1 LIFSEKAKT
10 NLLMTQVLDKAKM
23 TLAIKGYLEI
33 EIPKNL
39 NLLDEITRLKKEKNA
54 IILAHYYQTK
64 EIQDL
69 ADFLG
74 DSLQLARAAQKTEA
88 DIIVFCGVHFMAE
101 AAKIINPDKKVVLPD
116 TLAGCS
122 LADSCTGK
130 GLAKLKA
137 QYPKSVVVSYINC
150 DAGVKAESD
159 YIVTSSNAEHIIKCI
174 DKEQQIIFA
183 PDKNLGAYLNKKT
196 GRNMILWDG
205 ACMVHEAFSLER
217 IAKQLVD
224 NPKAKLIAHP
234 ESEEAIL
241 AISHFIGSTSA
252 LLNFVQQDDGQ
263 EFIIATEE
271 GILHEMKKQTPHKK
285 FIPALVNDEN
295 CACSECF
302 YMKRNTLEKIYLC
315 LKYELP
321 EILIEESLRI
331 KALKPIEKMLELSK
345 NIK

>member
-1 LIFSEKAKT
+1 MIEALEKAK
-10 NLLMTQVLDKAKM
+10 KM
-23 TLAIKGYLEI
+23 LSIKGYLDI
-33 EIPKNL
+33 EVSKNL
-39 NLLDEITRLKKEKNA
+39 NLVEEIAKLKKEKNA
-54 IILAHYYQTK
+54 ILLAHYYQTK
-64 EIQDL
+64 EIQDI

-74 DSLQLARAAQKTEA
+74 DSLQLARAAQQTKA
-88 DIIVFCGVHFMAE
+88 DMIVFCGVHFMAE

-122 LADSCTGK
+122 LADSCTGE
-130 GLAKLKA
+130 GLRKLKEKH
-137 QYPKSVVVSYINC
+137 PGSVVASYINC

-159 YIVTSSNAEHIIKCI
+159 YIVTSSNAEHIINSIPK
-174 DKEQQIIFA
+174 DQQIIFA

-205 ACMVHEAFSLER
+205 ACIVHEAFSLEK

-224 NPKAKLIAHP
+224 YPKAKLIAHP
-234 ESEEAIL
+234 ESEAAVLDI
-241 AISHFIGSTSA
+241 AHFIGSTSA
-252 LLNFVQQDDGQ
+252 LLDFVQNDEAQ
-263 EFIIATEE
+263 EFIVATEE
-271 GILHEMKKQTPHKK
+271 GIIHEMQKRAPHKK
-285 FIPALVNDEN
+285 LIPALVEDES

-331 KALKPIEKMLELSK
+331 KALAPIERMLNLSK